1 MEWIAGLAIIV
12 ATAAIAYT
20 IGKNQAPSK
29 RKIDELENLVV
40 EKDSELQQYRQK
52 VNHHFEKT
60 ANLFGKVTED
70 YQALYQFM
78 AQSSEHLVGAQPF
91 KNAMEHKPSTEQI
104 DTDFK
109 GEDTFSTEQFY
120 RAHEY
125 RNQDEAEANA
135 EVTEKQQDDAVREAT
150 KDAKEHSADII
161 HLDKS
166 NDSED
171 RPLDYA
177 IKEKGVINH
186 NSLNMD
192 NVKT

>member
-12 ATAAIAYT
+12 ATAVIAYT
-20 IGKNQAPSK
+20 MGKNQAPSK

-40 EKDSELQQYRQK
+40 EKDNELQQYRQK

-91 KNAMEHKPSTEQI
+91 KNAMEHKPATGQIETE
-104 DTDFK
+104 FK
-109 GEDTFSTEQFY
+109 GEDTFSSEQFY

-125 RNQDEAEANA
+125 RNRDESDNTSESVDK
-135 EVTEKQQDDAVREAT
+135 EHDDTVREAQ
-150 KDAKEHSADII
+150 KDSKEYSADII

-166 NDSED
+166 NESED